1 MRSLSQQLADAAL
14 APRLRILC
22 VDDDT
27 DILDF
32 YQTILEQQFEVITTM
47 DSEGAPDKII
57 AYQPDIIL
65 LDIQMPRLNG
75 LHLLHLIRLNRRLR
89 GARIVF
95 VSGRNDRETL
105 QKVWRLGASEFV
117 DKPFSPEQLLRKV
130 EDVVRHPEFQRIRKR
145 LDYRE
150 VLRREGRITA

>member
-1 MRSLSQQLADAAL
+1 
-14 APRLRILC
+14 
-22 VDDDT
+22 
-27 DILDF
+27 
-32 YQTILEQQFEVITTM
+32 
-47 DSEGAPDKII
+47 
-57 AYQPDIIL
+57 
-65 LDIQMPRLNG
+65 
-75 LHLLHLIRLNRRLR
+75 
-89 GARIVF
+89 VF